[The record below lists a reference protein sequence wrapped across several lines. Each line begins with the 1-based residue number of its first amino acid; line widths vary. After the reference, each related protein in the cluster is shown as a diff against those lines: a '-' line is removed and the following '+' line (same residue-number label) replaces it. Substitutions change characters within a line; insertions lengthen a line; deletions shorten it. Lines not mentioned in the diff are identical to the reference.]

1 MSMNEMTVK
10 AKLGW
15 SLGGLSALLILV
27 VVLAVMALNDVH
39 REFQQFV
46 EGVSAR
52 SALAH
57 RVREAVQSRAIAA
70 RNLVLITDE
79 ATIRAERQQVQAA
92 HEEAQQSLAQLAE
105 RLTAAQ
111 VPADVMA
118 AFNRLRDVESRYAP
132 VALNIVELAVQG
144 QHEAAIQKMNADCRP
159 LLAELL
165 QAAQAYGRL
174 TDERS
179 QAALKAAEASYQ
191 RDVAWLVGAGAL
203 SVIVALLAAHLIIR
217 SLLHDLG
224 AEPRVLRDV
233 LGRVASGDLTGGIAV
248 RAGDERS
255 VLAAAVR
262 MQDAL
267 SRVVA
272 SVRQSSEHLAQEGAE
287 IASANHDLEHRTI
300 AQARELE
307 STAQAMTQLGQAVIQ
322 NTDHAR
328 QANQLA
334 LHASE
339 VAAEGGQVVGRVVDT
354 MREINDSSRRIA
366 DIIGVID
373 GIAFQTNILALNA
386 AVEAARAGEQGRGFA
401 VVAGEVRS
409 LAGRSA
415 EAAKEI
421 KTLISASVQR
431 VEQGTALVDQAGST
445 MNDVVTSIGRVTD
458 IMSGITSASA
468 EQSQGV
474 QQVGEAVRQL
484 DHATQQ
490 NAALVEETAAVAG
503 KLRDQAQGLVQ
514 TVSVFKIRDGMNW
527 TAVVPAP
534 PPSSIRRPPAAARPA
549 AAPRVAA
556 AAPAPR
562 LAAARPASSPAA
574 TRPASKATAGSPPAT
589 ARAPA
594 ALPPSVSAPAAEG
607 EWESF

>member
-1 MSMNEMTVK
+1 MNEMTVK

-15 SLGGLSALLILV
+15 SLGGLSALMVLV
-27 VVLAVMALNDVH
+27 VALAVVALGDVH

-46 EGVSAR
+46 EGTNAR
-52 SALAH
+52 AALAH

-70 RNLVLITDE
+70 RNLVLVTDP
-79 ATIRAERQQVQAA
+79 AVVDAELTQVRAA
-92 HEEAQQSLAQLAE
+92 HEEAQTALTQLGE
-105 RLTAAQ
+105 RLATAQ
-111 VPADVMA
+111 VPSEVTA
-118 AFNRLRDVESRYAP
+118 AFSRLRDVESRYAP
-132 VALNIVELAVQG
+132 VALGIVELAVRG
-144 QHEAAIQKMNADCRP
+144 DHESAIRKMNAECRP

-174 TDERS
+174 TEERS
-179 QAALKAAEASYQ
+179 QAALKAGEAAYH
-191 RDVAWLVGAGAL
+191 RNVTWLAVAGLL
-203 SVIVALLAAHLIIR
+203 SVAVAILAARLIVG
-217 SLLHDLG
+217 SLMRDLG
-224 AEPRVLRDV
+224 AEPKVLRDV
-233 LGRVASGDLTGGIAV
+233 LGRVAGGDLRGGIQL

-255 VLAAAVR
+255 VMSAVVR
-262 MQDAL
+262 MQEAL

-272 SVRQSSEHLAQEGAE
+272 SVRQSSQHLASEGAE

-307 STAQAMTQLGQAVIQ
+307 ATAQAMTQLGEAVIH
-322 NTDHAR
+322 NTDHAK

-334 LHASE
+334 LRASE
-339 VAAEGGQVVGRVVDT
+339 VAVDGGQVVGRVVDT

-421 KTLISASVQR
+421 KSLISASVQR

-445 MNDVVTSIGRVTD
+445 MSDVVTSIRRVTD
-458 IMSGITSASA
+458 IMGEISSASG

-474 QQVGEAVRQL
+474 HRVGEAVRQL
-484 DHATQQ
+484 DQATQQ
-490 NAALVEETAAVAG
+490 NAALVEETAAVAE

-514 TVSVFKIRDGMNW
+514 TVSVFQIRDGLDW
-527 TAVVPAP
+527 TPVVPS
-534 PPSSIRRPPAAARPA
+534 PSPVQRSPAAVRAPA
-549 AAPRVAA
+549 ARVTSS
-556 AAPAPR
+556 APAPR
-562 LAAARPASSPAA
+562 LTSARAVPAVSSPPTSTQKPSAAASTARTSTASLPSPQ
-574 TRPASKATAGSPPAT
+574 PPA
-589 ARAPA
+589 
-594 ALPPSVSAPAAEG
+594 AAEG